1 MLRHALFAAA
11 LFAATLSPSAHSGDY
26 VEGRVVGVVPH
37 LSLSFGSLL
46 HDGFRVEYE
55 FGGDR
60 YYTHSHHH
68 PGPVILV
75 PPPIRVIPA
84 GPRFGHRHAYWRD
97 DHRRGWDDHDR
108 WDDRRHWKEHDRW
121 DNRRHWRG
129 DDRGRGRKHGRH

>member
-1 MLRHALFAAA
+1 MLRQALFAAA
-11 LFAATLSPSAHSGDY
+11 LVAATLSPSAHSGDF
-26 VEGRVVGVVPH
+26 VEGRVVAAVPH
-37 LSLSFGSLL
+37 LSLSFGSLH

-55 FGGDR
+55 FAGDR
-60 YYTHSHHH
+60 YFTHSHRH

-84 GPRFGHRHAYWRD
+84 GPRFGHRHNHWR

-108 WDDRRHWKEHDRW
+108 WDDRRHWRD
-121 DNRRHWRG
+121 